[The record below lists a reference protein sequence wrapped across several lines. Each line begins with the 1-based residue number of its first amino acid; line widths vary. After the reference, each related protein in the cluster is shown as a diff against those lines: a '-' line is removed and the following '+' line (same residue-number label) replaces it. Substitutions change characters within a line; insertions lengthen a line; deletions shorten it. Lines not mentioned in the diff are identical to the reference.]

1 MNLTVPLH
9 GLVRWP
15 VAALAGLALAGCQA
29 GLDPVVPAGQAGY
42 TAIATDASNLAGRY
56 ALAPGDVVS
65 VRVYDEADLSVED
78 ITLDNAGVLSLPLI
92 GDVRAA
98 GQTATELA
106 RSIEAAYAADYL
118 RDPRVSVLIKQARV
132 QTIAVEGEVTQPGV
146 FPYQQG
152 QTLLTALALARSPTD
167 TAKLDHVI
175 VFRTAGGERQ
185 AGRFDVQAIRGGAMP
200 DVDLLPGDTVVVG
213 YSGTRGAFLD
223 AVRAIPIIGVFRP
236 YP

>member
-1 MNLTVPLH
+1 MTTGSHLL
-9 GLVRWP
+9 GKVRWP
-15 VAALAGLALAGCQA
+15 VAAISALVLASCQS
-29 GLDPVVPAGQAGY
+29 GLDPAVPDGQAGY
-42 TAIATDASNLAGRY
+42 SAIATDVSSLASRY
-56 ALAPGDVVS
+56 PLAPGDVVS
-65 VRVYDEADLSVED
+65 VRVYDEAELSVES

-98 GQTATELA
+98 GLTATELA
-106 RSIEAAYAADYL
+106 RSIEAAYAAEYL
-118 RDPRVSVLIKQARV
+118 RDPRVSVLIKEAQV

-146 FPYQQG
+146 FPYQEG

-167 TAKLDHVI
+167 TARLDHVI

-185 AGRFDVQAIRGGAMP
+185 AGRFDVRAIRGGAMP
-200 DVDLLPGDTVVVG
+200 DVALLPGDTVVVG
-213 YSGTRGAFLD
+213 YSATRGAFLD

>member
-1 MNLTVPLH
+1 MTN
-9 GLVRWP
+9 GLNFRTRLRAMGC
-15 VAALAGLALAGCQA
+15 VAIAASLAGCQT

-42 TAIATDASNLAGRY
+42 SALATDASPLAARS
-56 ALAPGDVVS
+56 ALEPGDIVS
-65 VRVYDEADLSVED
+65 IRVYDEADLSVED
-78 ITLDNAGVLSLPLI
+78 IAIDNAGVLSLPLI

-98 GQTATELA
+98 GRTATELSRA
-106 RSIEAAYAADYL
+106 IEAAYAADYL
-118 RDPRVSVLIKQARV
+118 RDPRVSVLVKQARV
-132 QTIAVEGEVTQPGV
+132 QTITVEGEVTQPGV
-146 FPYQQG
+146 FPYREG

-200 DVDLLPGDTVVVG
+200 DVALLPGDTVVVG
-213 YSGTRGAFLD
+213 YSSTRGAFLD